1 MVAVVALS
9 MTTSV
14 GYYGMMG
21 SGGWPWA
28 MVFMAV
34 PGIILILVLIFAL
47 GVLNPNRSYTPYPT
61 HAPQPTSAVE
71 ILDQR
76 YARGELSREDYLRM
90 RSEVSPR

>member
-1 MVAVVALS
+1 
-9 MTTSV
+9 
-14 GYYGMMG
+14 
-21 SGGWPWA
+21 

-47 GVLNPNRSYTPYPT
+47 GVLNPNRSYTPNPT